1 MNKKIYILL
10 EFTRLRS
17 TCEEMVHLL
26 RSLGQTDAADE
37 LEKYNTSPGRMEI
50 TTEVEIKVTQVK
62 AEIKGTLFYP
72 MTKNPRGKC
81 IIINNEPKLLNE
93 SKRFEFIFKKLFF
106 DVEPIESTFKM
117 TAQQISDKLKSV
129 AKDKKLAK
137 HEALLVM
144 VISHGEDEKIL
155 GYNACRELEDEMFD
169 ESDVIKISEIVD
181 IFAEKKCMALRQT
194 PKMFFFNCCRL
205 SKSDIKILFNNF

>member
-26 RSLGQTDAADE
+26 RSLGQTEAADE

-50 TTEVEIKVTQVK
+50 TTEVEIKITQAK
-62 AEIKGTLFYP
+62 AETKGTLFYP
-72 MTKNPRGKC
+72 MTKKTRGKC
-81 IIINNEPKLLNE
+81 IIINNIPELLNE

-106 DVEPIESTFKM
+106 DVEPIENTFKI
-117 TAQQISDKLKSV
+117 TAQEIRDKLKAV

-144 VISHGEDEKIL
+144 VISHGGDEKVL
-155 GYNACRELEDEMFD
+155 GYNAYRPPEDELFD
-169 ESDVIKISEIVD
+169 GSDVIKISEIVD
-181 IFAEKKCMALRQT
+181 IFAEKKCLALRQT
-194 PKMFFFNCCRL
+194 PKMFFFNCCRI
-205 SKSDIKILFNNF
+205 SKSHIRI

>member
-93 SKRFEFIFKKLFF
+93 SERFGYIFKELFF
-106 DVEPIESTFKM
+106 DVEPIENTCEM

-129 AKDKKLAK
+129 AEDKRLAK
-137 HEALLVM
+137 DDAFLVM
-144 VISHGEDEKIL
+144 IIRYETIYYLSVITVKLFSIL
-155 GYNACRELEDEMFD
+155 YSQSWRTRKDFRNQCVSRSQE
-169 ESDVIKISEIVD
+169 
-181 IFAEKKCMALRQT
+181 
-194 PKMFFFNCCRL
+194 
-205 SKSDIKILFNNF
+205 